1 MYDLESK
8 EACAAVADACGCCSA
23 HDGKE
28 DEGGGGGLSSGS
40 AASGAEADGCAC
52 CRAHSGGEGEDG
64 GGLKSVVFIAGVVL
78 FVAGMALTYSGVAL
92 SDTVRFAI
100 FAAAYLAVA
109 KNVLLCAAKNIASG
123 KVFDEN
129 FLMTIASL
137 GAFAIGEYPEAVAV
151 ILFYNVGEYMQER
164 MVRRSRKSIENLMDI
179 RPDVANLIK
188 GDGEVS
194 ETPAE
199 AVRVGDLILIRPGE
213 KIPLDGAIEEGVTT
227 LDTRALT
234 GESLPRDAG
243 PGDAVLSGF
252 INGSGL
258 LRVRVGKAFA
268 DSTASKILEMM
279 EKAADRKAK
288 TENFITIFASR
299 YTPAVVGIA
308 ALLAVVPPLAG
319 FGAFSEWIYRALVF
333 LVVSC
338 PCALVISIP
347 LGFFGGLGAASAKGI
362 LIKGGN
368 FLEALTRVD
377 AVVFDKTGTLTKG
390 HFRVA
395 EILPAEGVTE
405 DELLALGALAE
416 RRSTHPIALSVC
428 ELYAAR
434 GKAPAD
440 EASAITEFA
449 GFGVRARTGAG
460 ETILVGNR
468 RLMEREGVD
477 VPALDKAGTPVYIAL
492 QGHFAGE
499 LVIADELRADS
510 RKAVDALRARGV
522 GRIAMLTG
530 DSRRIA
536 AGIGGELGLDLI
548 EAELLPGDKVD
559 ALERIVRDAR
569 AGGGKKRGL
578 VLFAGDGVNDAPVL
592 AGADIG
598 VAMGGIGSDAAIEAA
613 DIVIMNDEPSKI
625 ALAIDIARST
635 RRIVWQNIAL
645 ALGVKFFVLALAALG
660 FATMWEAVFADVG
673 VAVLA
678 TLNAV
683 RAGRGL

>member
-1 MYDLESK
+1 
-8 EACAAVADACGCCSA
+8 
-23 HDGKE
+23 
-28 DEGGGGGLSSGS
+28 
-40 AASGAEADGCAC
+40 
-52 CRAHSGGEGEDG
+52 
-64 GGLKSVVFIAGVVL
+64 
-78 FVAGMALTYSGVAL
+78 
-92 SDTVRFAI
+92 
-100 FAAAYLAVA
+100 
-109 KNVLLCAAKNIASG
+109 
-123 KVFDEN
+123 
-129 FLMTIASL
+129 
-137 GAFAIGEYPEAVAV
+137 
-151 ILFYNVGEYMQER
+151 
-164 MVRRSRKSIENLMDI
+164 MDI
-179 RPDVANLIK
+179 RPDVANPIR
-188 GDGEVS
+188 DGEAVR
-194 ETPAE
+194 TPAE
-199 AVRVGDLILIRPGE
+199 DVRVGELILVRPGE
-213 KIPLDGAIEEGVTT
+213 KIPLDGEIEEGVTT

-252 INGSGL
+252 INGRGL

-268 DSTASKILEMM
+268 DSTASRIMEMM

-308 ALLAVVPPLAG
+308 VLLAVAPPLAG
-319 FGAFSEWIYRALVF
+319 FGAFSEWAYRALVF

-368 FLEALTRVD
+368 FLEALNRVD

-390 HFRVA
+390 RFRVA
-395 EILPAEGVTE
+395 EILPASGFSE
-405 DELLALGALAE
+405 DEILSLGALAE
-416 RRSTHPIALSVC
+416 RHSTHPIAVSVC
-428 ELYAAR
+428 ELYAKR
-434 GKAPAD
+434 GGTEEND
-440 EASAITEFA
+440 ASEITELA
-449 GFGVRARTGAG
+449 GFGMRVRNAAG
-460 ETILVGNR
+460 EEILAGNR
-468 RLMEREGVD
+468 RLMDRENVE
-477 VPALDKAGTPVYIAL
+477 VPALDKAGTMVYIAL
-492 QGHFAGE
+492 KGRFAGAI
-499 LVIADELRADS
+499 VIADELRPDS
-510 RKAVDALRARGV
+510 REAVDALRARGV
-522 GRIAMLTG
+522 GEIAMLTG
-530 DSRRIA
+530 DNRRIA
-536 AGIGGELGLDLI
+536 ESIGDELGLDAV
-548 EAELLPGDKVD
+548 ESELLPGDKVD
-559 ALERIVRDAR
+559 ALERIASRAR
-569 AGGGKKRGL
+569 AAGGKKRGF

-625 ALAIDIARST
+625 ATAIDIARST

-645 ALGVKFFVLALAALG
+645 ALGVKLFVLALAALG